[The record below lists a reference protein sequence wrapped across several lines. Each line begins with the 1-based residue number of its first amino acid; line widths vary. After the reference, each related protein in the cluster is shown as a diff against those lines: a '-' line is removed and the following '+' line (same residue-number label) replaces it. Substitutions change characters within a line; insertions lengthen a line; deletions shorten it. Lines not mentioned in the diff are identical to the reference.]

1 MDEVTERCRLMEV
14 RKSLARSDEVGEVEL
29 LFSFLEGWDKA
40 KGGPILGE
48 AVRVLGFERENCFEV
63 AYIVSYHRGF
73 GYAKMALRR
82 LKASMAICSHSTSN
96 VKPIC
101 SMKGSALWACSMVTT
116 SPRQKRWLPDRHRS
130 TSRKATPQ
138 SQTLSVL
145 PALGKK
151 IRPSLGRPQG
161 GC

>member
-1 MDEVTERCRLMEV
+1 MMEV

-82 LKASMAICSHSTSN
+82 LKACYGRLFALDVQREAHLFHEKLRLMGMLDGYDLAAAEAMA
-96 VKPIC
+96 
-101 SMKGSALWACSMVTT
+101 A
-116 SPRQKRWLPDRHRS
+116 
-130 TSRKATPQ
+130 
-138 SQTLSVL
+138 
-145 PALGKK
+145 
-151 IRPSLGRPQG
+151 
-161 GC
+161 